1 MVDIAKAKKSLEDYF
16 ANVTKEQFDTD
27 LQKFCPELFEEENE
41 GGSDSID
48 STLLRKAHE
57 HRSELRLPFSSQ
69 SWYHPFLCLR
79 HRLCN
84 LSQYFLSLSSY
95 P

>member
-41 GGSDSID
+41 GERDSID
-48 STLLRKAHE
+48 STLPDRDLAQLTHAE
-57 HRSELRLPFSSQ
+57 IEQ
-69 SWYHPFLCLR
+69 SKK
-79 HRLCN
+79 
-84 LSQYFLSLSSY
+84 S
-95 P
+95 